1 MTRKGKGSLEFQ
13 QKLVLNQWLLGL
25 FKVGS
30 LENLAKY
37 LKDEQLEGYD
47 GENVSRFCRQII
59 NRLPGNSGIRPED
72 LLMFDEN
79 IFHHTERLNRGRRGM
94 ERIRWKYFQYLALL
108 FTEIYLDRY
117 FGDSAGL
124 REDLNEYVNAFNDR
138 NEPADHIEPF
148 EQSDLSRVT
157 FFQATGS
164 GKTLLMHINIMQY
177 RYYLTRYNREQ
188 ELNRII
194 LLTPNEGL
202 SKQHLGEFEASGMQ
216 AVLFEKE
223 RSRNLFTGWQIEI
236 IDIHKITD
244 RMGDKTVAV
253 EAFEGK
259 NLVLVDEGHR
269 GSSGEEWMKR
279 RNQLSKDGF
288 TFEYSATFEQAVAAS
303 KDKKLEQQYAKSI
316 LFNYSYRYF
325 YYDGFGKDYRI
336 LNLDDSKDVDG
347 ANRARYLTACVLTFY
362 QQMRFF
368 DDNQHIVRRFN
379 LDKPLLVL
387 VGSRVTKGLSNKEA
401 SDVVEFLLFLGEF
414 LKNEQDSIQEV
425 KTILRGTHG
434 LSWEDRDI
442 FSSAFTYLEHL
453 DENPA
458 EIFADI
464 KRRVFNS
471 NQGFLMVEHLKG
483 SDGEIAL
490 SLGEDRPFEVINVGD
505 SKKLADLC
513 REKNNDVLEVR
524 DREFVNSYFRTINER
539 NSSINVLI
547 GSKKFTEG
555 WNSWRVSTMGLMN
568 VGKREGSEIIQLFG
582 RGVRLKGLGFGLKRS
597 SEIPDI
603 HPPRHMKKLE
613 TLNIF
618 GVRAGYMKQFSEFL
632 EKEGLPKD
640 SDFRDIALPVICHY
654 DSQKKLRAIRLKDGL
669 DYKKHAPRPVL
680 AFEREYFRRYKVIV
694 DWYPKIQ
701 ANISPDADLP
711 VEMVKYKRN
720 CFSKDHLAFMDMNQ
734 IFFDLESHKN
744 QHGWHALNL
753 PRERIKNLL
762 LDHSW
767 YEIKIPDER
776 MKFSSNMADDILRWQ
791 EIAFVLL
798 KKYLERFY
806 KLKRSRWEQKH
817 LEYWFLDRENRNLL
831 WDEDSGQHQY
841 IVSVDAKRED
851 LIERVTELKKAI
863 TDGNPSSFE
872 SDNFKIFNDSRHL
885 YEPLIYLG
893 EKVDYIKVKP
903 VALNEGEKHF
913 VESLS
918 QYAQQHGNFF
928 RDKEMY
934 LLRNQSRGIGF
945 GFFNEGGFYPD
956 FILWILWKGRQYI
969 SFVDPHGMLHSS
981 MEDPKLN
988 FYRKIKEI
996 EKNLRQYDDHIT
1008 LNSFIIS
1015 TTPYDSSWW
1024 GSDYNIQ
1031 EFHNRN
1037 GFFQKEDRDSYVRE
1051 IVDRS
1056 LRQ

>member
-1 MTRKGKGSLEFQ
+1 MARKGKGSLEFQ

-25 FKVGS
+25 FRAES
-30 LENLAKY
+30 LEKLAKH
-37 LKDEQLEGYD
+37 LKDERLEGYD
-47 GENVSRFCRQII
+47 GENVSRFCREIT
-59 NRLPGNSGIRPED
+59 NRLPENSGIRPED
-72 LLMFDEN
+72 LLVLDEN
-79 IFHHTERLNRGRRGM
+79 IFRYTETLNRGRRST

-117 FGDSAGL
+117 FRDSTGL
-124 REDLNEYVNAFNDR
+124 QEDLNEYVSAFNDR

-148 EQSDLSRVT
+148 EQSDLSRVA

-177 RYYLTRYNREQ
+177 RHYLKRANREH
-188 ELNRII
+188 ELNRVI

-202 SKQHLGEFEASGMQ
+202 SRQHLGEFETSGMQ

-223 RSRNLFTGWQIEI
+223 HGRNLFTGWQIEI
-236 IDIHKITD
+236 IDIYKLAD

-325 YYDGFGKDYRI
+325 YHDGFGKDYRI
-336 LNLDDSKDVDG
+336 LNLDDPKDVDG
-347 ANRARYLTACVLTFY
+347 ANRARYLAACVLTFY

-368 DDNQHIVRRFN
+368 DDNQGAAHKFN

-387 VGSRVTKGLSNKEA
+387 VGGRVTKGLSDKEA
-401 SDVVEFLLFLGEF
+401 SDVIEFLLFLGKF
-414 LKNEQDSIQEV
+414 LKNEQESIREI

-442 FSSAFTYLEHL
+442 FSGTFAYLEHL
-453 DENPA
+453 DEDPA
-458 EIFADI
+458 EVFADI
-464 KRRVFNS
+464 KRRIFNS
-471 NQGFLMVEHLKG
+471 DQGFLMVEHLKG

-490 SLGEDRPFEVINVGD
+490 RLGDANPFGVVNVGD
-505 SKKLADLC
+505 SKKLANLC
-513 REKNNDVLEVR
+513 RNHDDVFEVREREFSDSYFTRINEKNSL
-524 DREFVNSYFRTINER
+524 
-539 NSSINVLI
+539 INVLV

-568 VGKREGSEIIQLFG
+568 VGKSEGSQIIQLFG
-582 RGVRLKGLGFGLKRS
+582 RGVRLKGLDFGLKRS
-597 SEIPDI
+597 NEMPDI
-603 HPPRHMKKLE
+603 SPPKHMKKLE

-640 SDFRDIALPVICHY
+640 SDFKDIVLPVLCHY
-654 DSQKKLRAIRLKDGL
+654 DNQNKLKAIRLKDGL

-680 AFEREYFRRYKVIV
+680 TFEREYFKRYKVVV

-701 ANISPDADLP
+701 ASISPDADLP
-711 VEMVKYKRN
+711 VEMVKYKCN
-720 CFSKDHLAFMDMNQ
+720 CFSKDHLAFMDINQ

-744 QHGWHALNL
+744 QHGWHTLNL
-753 PRERIKNLL
+753 PREHIKDLL

-776 MKFSSNMADDILRWQ
+776 MKFGSNVADDILRWQ
-791 EIAFVLL
+791 EIASALL

-806 KLKRSRWEQKH
+806 KLRRSRWEQKH
-817 LEYWFLDRENRNLL
+817 LEYWFLDKENRNLL
-831 WDEDSGQHQY
+831 WDKDSGQHQC
-841 IVSVDAKRED
+841 IISVNAKHED
-851 LIERVTELKKAI
+851 LIERITELKKALGEGI
-863 TDGNPSSFE
+863 PRSLE
-872 SDNFKIFNDSRHL
+872 SDNFKVFTDSRHL

-893 EKVDYIKVKP
+893 EKVDHIKAKP

-913 VESLS
+913 VESLTK
-918 QYAQQHGNFF
+918 YAQQHGHFF

-956 FILWILWKGRQYI
+956 FILWILWEGRQYI
-969 SFVDPHGMLHSS
+969 TFVDPHGMLHSS
-981 MEDPKLN
+981 MQDPKLN

-996 EKNLRQYDDHIT
+996 EQDLRQYDDCIT
-1008 LNSFIIS
+1008 LNSFIVS
-1015 TTPYDSSWW
+1015 TTPYDSCWW
-1024 GSDYNIQ
+1024 GSDYDIK
-1031 EFHNRN
+1031 EFHDRN
-1037 GFFQKEDRDSYVRE
+1037 GFFQKEDRDSYVME

-1056 LRQ
+1056 LS